1 MDRLI
6 YTTLTG
12 LAARG
17 RQQIV
22 TANNLANAGTTG
34 FRREIVAAEG
44 RYLSGEAVTS
54 RVQSG
59 APSLATPKDPG
70 KVAPTGRDLDIAMG
84 GNAWLAVQGPVVN
97 NEPTEAYTRRGDLTV
112 STTGLL
118 QNGDGRAVLAQNG
131 RPITIPAGASLT
143 IGADG
148 SLATRIG
155 DAVTPLGRLK
165 LVDGATLKNLDK
177 AGDGLFAPPEPL
189 PFDPAARL
197 TTGALESSNVQTAGA
212 LAELVEESRGFEVNA
227 RLLGI
232 AREIDERT
240 SRLMTLDSQ

>member
-6 YTTLTG
+6 YTVLTG

-17 RQQIV
+17 RSQTV

-34 FRREIVAAEG
+34 FRREVVAAEG
-44 RYLSGEAVTS
+44 RYLAGQAVTS

-59 APSLATPKDPG
+59 APSVATPRDPG
-70 KVAPTGRDLDIAMG
+70 KIEPTGRDLDIAMG
-84 GNAWLAVQGPVVN
+84 GESWLAVQGPIIKGV
-97 NEPTEAYTRRGDLTV
+97 PTEAYTRRGDLGI
-112 STTGLL
+112 STSGVL

-131 RPITIPAGASLT
+131 APVTVPAGASLA
-143 IGADG
+143 IASDG
-148 SLATRIG
+148 SLSTRIG
-155 DAVTPLGRLK
+155 DVVTPLGRIK
-165 LVDGATLKNLDK
+165 LVNGAKLGNLDK
-177 AGDGLFAPPEPL
+177 AGDGLFAPPDPL

-227 RLLGI
+227 RMLGI
-232 AREIDERT
+232 AKDIDERT
-240 SRLMTLDSQ
+240 ARLMALDS